1 MVYKI
6 MVIKI
11 DQRSKYAIEAQK
23 ILTEFGCYIQVR
35 LGLHEATN
43 EVCSTDGLI
52 ILEVRGD
59 SSTLTKML
67 DKLNALEHVT
77 AKIMEI

>member
-23 ILTEFGCYIQVR
+23 ILTEFGCHIQVR

-52 ILEVRGD
+52 ILEVRGE
-59 SSTLTKML
+59 SEILERML
-67 DKLNALEHVT
+67 AKLNALDNVT

>member
-11 DQRSKYAIEAQK
+11 DQRSKYAVEAQK
-23 ILTEFGCYIQVR
+23 ILTEYGCYIKVR
-35 LGLHEATN
+35 LGLHEATVD
-43 EVCSTDGLI
+43 VCSTDGLI
-52 ILEVRGD
+52 ILEVRGENEI
-59 SSTLTKML
+59 L
-67 DKLNALEHVT
+67 DEMRTKLNNLDNVT

>member
-1 MVYKI
+1 MTYKI

-23 ILTEFGCYIQVR
+23 ILTEYGCYIQVR
-35 LGLHEATN
+35 LGLHEATA
-43 EVCSTDGLI
+43 EICSTDGLI
-52 ILEVRGD
+52 ILEVRGED
-59 SSTLTKML
+59 KVLNEMMA
-67 DKLNALEHVT
+67 KLNGLENVT